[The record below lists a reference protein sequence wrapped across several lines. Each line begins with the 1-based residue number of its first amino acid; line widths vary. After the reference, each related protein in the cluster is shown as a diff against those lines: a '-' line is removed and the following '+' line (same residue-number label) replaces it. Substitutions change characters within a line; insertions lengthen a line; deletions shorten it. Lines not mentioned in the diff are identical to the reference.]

1 MKIILTLLAILTLS
15 TLTYSQT
22 IVEWKEDELITLQSF
37 EGELPDL
44 AEDQIQQY
52 TFAATF
58 DFNFQM
64 LNMQF
69 AFTKN
74 FNQYV
79 KAYYVPS
86 LSWIEKGELN
96 DQLLLMANLDYD
108 LVELYA
114 RKFRKRLYESKNVA
128 SNVDFYNSIF
138 LKINQEYSN
147 RQTVIQSE
155 LRGQEDYEAYLKDTI
170 LKVNQEIKEM
180 AEFCKTCKPKKKKK

>member
-96 DQLLLMANLDYD
+96 DQLL
-108 LVELYA
+108 
-114 RKFRKRLYESKNVA
+114 
-128 SNVDFYNSIF
+128 
-138 LKINQEYSN
+138 
-147 RQTVIQSE
+147 
-155 LRGQEDYEAYLKDTI
+155 
-170 LKVNQEIKEM
+170 VNQEIKEM